1 MKNLKQNPDL
11 LHIEREIDKER
22 QMLMSALIKNEPVMV
37 VTYQLKKVLKLGEQK
52 KKLKPFIVV

>member
-1 MKNLKQNPDL
+1 
-11 LHIEREIDKER
+11 
-22 QMLMSALIKNEPVMV
+22 MV